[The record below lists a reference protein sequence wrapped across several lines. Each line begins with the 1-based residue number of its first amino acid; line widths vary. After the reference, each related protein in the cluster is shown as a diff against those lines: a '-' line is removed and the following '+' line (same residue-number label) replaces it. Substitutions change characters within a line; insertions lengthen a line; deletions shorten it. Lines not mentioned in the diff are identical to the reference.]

1 MRYFLPFLLF
11 FLALQAQGKTTY
23 IPSYANRLIL
33 IENGKIDTIDNQQR
47 VLARSSQDG
56 AITCSLVQQVVTPE
70 LVKAIK
76 SAKSAA
82 GWAMVA
88 AGFSAASAGYSIGRM
103 NSRPVDGFMVSNYV
117 NAHELTGASLDY
129 SASAMAQAE
138 DLKMLYVDLLV
149 KNDSEKEL
157 LITDMDKGLVWFVMP
172 HNEMALHLSKGEEG
186 HFRIAP
192 CSALDENVKYVN
204 AVATSTLEKYTIGL
218 ETDLFWYIPMS
229 EKAVQNLNFPT
240 YVKDGYI
247 RVDKETMH
255 VKALSAEEFRTIKAS
270 KKE

>member
-1 MRYFLPFLLF
+1 
-11 FLALQAQGKTTY
+11 
-23 IPSYANRLIL
+23 
-33 IENGKIDTIDNQQR
+33 
-47 VLARSSQDG
+47 
-56 AITCSLVQQVVTPE
+56 
-70 LVKAIK
+70 
-76 SAKSAA
+76 
-82 GWAMVA
+82 MVA

-192 CSALDENVKYVN
+192 CGALDENVKYVN

-240 YVKDGYI
+240 YIKGGYI
-247 RVDKETMH
+247 RVDKETMRM
-255 VKALSAEEFRTIKAS
+255 KALSEEEFRTIKAS
-270 KKE
+270 KEE

>member
-1 MRYFLPFLLF
+1 MRYFLPFLFL

-192 CSALDENVKYVN
+192 CGALDENVKYIN

-240 YVKDGYI
+240 YIKGGYI
-247 RVDKETMH
+247 RVDKESMRM
-255 VKALSAEEFRTIKAS
+255 KALSEEEFRTIKAS
-270 KKE
+270 KEE

>member
-1 MRYFLPFLLF
+1 MKHFITLLIF
-11 FLALQAQGKTTY
+11 FFAIQAQGKTTY

-33 IENGKIDTIDNQQR
+33 IENGKIDTTENQQR
-47 VLARSSQDG
+47 VLSLPSQDG
-56 AITCSLVQQVVTPE
+56 TIRCSLVQQVVTPE

-129 SASAMAQAE
+129 SASALAQAE

-186 HFRIAP
+186 HFRVAP
-192 CSALDENVKYVN
+192 CSALDENVKYIN
-204 AVATSTLEKYTIGL
+204 AVATSTMEKYTIGL
-218 ETDLFWYIPMS
+218 ETDLFWYIPMT
-229 EKAVQNLNFPT
+229 EKAVQALQFPT

-247 RVDKETMH
+247 RVDKETMRM
-255 VKALSAEEFRTIKAS
+255 KALTKEEFNAVKNSR
-270 KKE
+270 E

>member
-1 MRYFLPFLLF
+1 MRYFLPFLFL

-33 IENGKIDTIDNQQR
+33 IENGKIDTTDNQQR

-192 CSALDENVKYVN
+192 CGALDENVKYVN

-240 YVKDGYI
+240 YIKGGYI
-247 RVDKETMH
+247 RVDKESMRM
-255 VKALSAEEFRTIKAS
+255 KALSEEEFRTIKAS
-270 KKE
+270 KEE

>member
-1 MRYFLPFLLF
+1 MKHFITLLIF
-11 FLALQAQGKTTY
+11 FFAIQAQGKTTY

-33 IENGKIDTIDNQQR
+33 IENGKIDTTENQQR
-47 VLARSSQDG
+47 VLSLPSQDG
-56 AITCSLVQQVVTPE
+56 TIRCSLVQQVVTPE

-129 SASAMAQAE
+129 SASALAQAE

-192 CSALDENVKYVN
+192 CSALDENVKYIN
-204 AVATSTLEKYTIGL
+204 AVATSTMEKYTIGL
-218 ETDLFWYIPMS
+218 ETDLFWYIPMT
-229 EKAVQNLNFPT
+229 EKAVQTLQFPT

-247 RVDKETMH
+247 RVDKETMRM
-255 VKALSAEEFRTIKAS
+255 KALTKEEFNTVKNSR
-270 KKE
+270 E

>member
-1 MRYFLPFLLF
+1 MRYFLPFLFL

-117 NAHELTGASLDY
+117 NAHELTGAYLDY

-157 LITDMDKGLVWFVMP
+157 LITDMDNGLVWFVMP

-192 CSALDENVKYVN
+192 CGALDENVRYVN

-240 YVKDGYI
+240 YIKGGYI
-247 RVDKETMH
+247 RVDKETMRM
-255 VKALSAEEFRTIKAS
+255 KALSEEEFRTIKAS
-270 KKE
+270 KEE

>member
-1 MRYFLPFLLF
+1 MKHFITLLIF
-11 FLALQAQGKTTY
+11 FFAIQAQGKTTY

-33 IENGKIDTIDNQQR
+33 IENGKIDTTENQQR
-47 VLARSSQDG
+47 VLSLPSQDG
-56 AITCSLVQQVVTPE
+56 TIRCSLVQQVVTPE

-129 SASAMAQAE
+129 SASALAQAE

-186 HFRIAP
+186 HFRVAP
-192 CSALDENVKYVN
+192 CSALDENVKYIN
-204 AVATSTLEKYTIGL
+204 AVATSTMEKYTIGL
-218 ETDLFWYIPMS
+218 ETDLFWYIPMT
-229 EKAVQNLNFPT
+229 EKAVQTLQFPT

-247 RVDKETMH
+247 RVDKETMRM
-255 VKALSAEEFRTIKAS
+255 KALTKEEFNAVKNSR
-270 KKE
+270 E

>member
-1 MRYFLPFLLF
+1 MRYFLPFLFL
-11 FLALQAQGKTTY
+11 FLALQTQSKTTY

-33 IENGKIDTIDNQQR
+33 IENGKIDTTENQQR
-47 VLARSSQDG
+47 VLSRPSQDG

-192 CSALDENVKYVN
+192 CGALDENVKYIN

-240 YVKDGYI
+240 YIKGGYI
-247 RVDKETMH
+247 RVDKESMRM
-255 VKALSAEEFRTIKAS
+255 KALSEEEFRTIKAS
-270 KKE
+270 KEE

>member
-1 MRYFLPFLLF
+1 MRYFLPFLFL
-11 FLALQAQGKTTY
+11 FLALQAQSKTTY

-33 IENGKIDTIDNQQR
+33 IENGKIDTTENQQR
-47 VLARSSQDG
+47 VLSRPSQDG

-172 HNEMALHLSKGEEG
+172 NNEMALHLSKGEEG

-192 CSALDENVKYVN
+192 CGALDENVKYIN

-240 YVKDGYI
+240 YIKGGYI
-247 RVDKETMH
+247 RVDKESMRM
-255 VKALSAEEFRTIKAS
+255 KALSEEEFRTIKAS
-270 KKE
+270 KEE

>member
-1 MRYFLPFLLF
+1 MRYFLPFLFL

-23 IPSYANRLIL
+23 IPSYANRLI
-33 IENGKIDTIDNQQR
+33 IIDNGKIDTIENKQR
-47 VLARSSQDG
+47 VLSLPSQDG
-56 AITCSLVQQVVTPE
+56 NITCSLVQQVVTPE

-88 AGFSAASAGYSIGRM
+88 AGFSAASAGYSLGRM

-117 NAHELTGASLDY
+117 NAHELAGASLDY

-149 KNDSEKEL
+149 KNNSEKEL
-157 LITDMDKGLVWFVMP
+157 LITDMDNGLVWFVMP
-172 HNEMALHLSKGEEG
+172 HNEMALHLSKSEEG
-186 HFRIAP
+186 HYRIAP
-192 CSALDENVKYVN
+192 CGALDENVKYVN

-218 ETDLFWYIPMS
+218 ESDLFWYVPMS
-229 EKAVQNLNFPT
+229 ENAVRNLHFP
-240 YVKDGYI
+240 YYNKGEYI
-247 RVDKETMH
+247 RIDKETMQM
-255 VKALSAEEFRTIKAS
+255 KAISEEEFRAIKAAQ
-270 KKE
+270 K

>member
-1 MRYFLPFLLF
+1 MRYFLPFLFL

-117 NAHELTGASLDY
+117 NAHELTGAALDY
-129 SASAMAQAE
+129 STSAMAQAE

-192 CSALDENVKYVN
+192 CGALDENVKYIN

-240 YVKDGYI
+240 YIKGGYI
-247 RVDKETMH
+247 RVDKESMRM
-255 VKALSAEEFRTIKAS
+255 KALSEEEFRTIKAS
-270 KKE
+270 KEE

>member
-1 MRYFLPFLLF
+1 MRYFLPFLFL
-11 FLALQAQGKTTY
+11 FLALQAQSKTTY

-33 IENGKIDTIDNQQR
+33 IENGKIDTTENQQR
-47 VLARSSQDG
+47 VLSRPSQDG
-56 AITCSLVQQVVTPE
+56 AIICSLVQQVVTPE

-192 CSALDENVKYVN
+192 CGALDENVKYIN

-240 YVKDGYI
+240 YIKGGYI
-247 RVDKETMH
+247 RVDKESMRM
-255 VKALSAEEFRTIKAS
+255 KALSEEEFRTIKAS
-270 KKE
+270 KEE

>member
-1 MRYFLPFLLF
+1 MKHFITLLIF
-11 FLALQAQGKTTY
+11 FFAIQAQGKTTY

-33 IENGKIDTIDNQQR
+33 IENGKIDTTENQQR
-47 VLARSSQDG
+47 VLSLPSQDG
-56 AITCSLVQQVVTPE
+56 TIRCSLVQQVVTPE

-129 SASAMAQAE
+129 SASALAQAE

-186 HFRIAP
+186 HFRVAP
-192 CSALDENVKYVN
+192 CSALDENVKYIN
-204 AVATSTLEKYTIGL
+204 AVATSTMEKYTIGL
-218 ETDLFWYIPMS
+218 ETDLFWYIPMT
-229 EKAVQNLNFPT
+229 EKAVQTLQFPT

-247 RVDKETMH
+247 RVDKETMRM
-255 VKALSAEEFRTIKAS
+255 KALTKEEFNTV
-270 KKE
+270 KENH

>member
-1 MRYFLPFLLF
+1 MKHFITLLILF
-11 FLALQAQGKTTY
+11 FAIQAQGKTTY

-33 IENGKIDTIDNQQR
+33 IENGKIDTTENQQR
-47 VLARSSQDG
+47 VLSLPSQDG
-56 AITCSLVQQVVTPE
+56 TIRCSLVQQVVTPE

-129 SASAMAQAE
+129 SASALAQAE

-186 HFRIAP
+186 HFRVAP
-192 CSALDENVKYVN
+192 CSALDENVKYIN
-204 AVATSTLEKYTIGL
+204 AVATSTMEKYTIGL
-218 ETDLFWYIPMS
+218 ETDLFWYIPMT
-229 EKAVQNLNFPT
+229 EKAVQTLQFPT

-247 RVDKETMH
+247 RVDKETMRM
-255 VKALSAEEFRTIKAS
+255 KALTKEEFNTV
-270 KKE
+270 KENR

>member
-1 MRYFLPFLLF
+1 MKHFITLLIF
-11 FLALQAQGKTTY
+11 FFAIQAQGKTTY
-23 IPSYANRLIL
+23 RPSYANRLIL
-33 IENGKIDTIDNQQR
+33 IENGKIDTTENQQR
-47 VLARSSQDG
+47 VLSLPSQDG
-56 AITCSLVQQVVTPE
+56 TIRCSLVQQVVTPE

-129 SASAMAQAE
+129 SASALAQAE

-186 HFRIAP
+186 HFRVAP
-192 CSALDENVKYVN
+192 CSALDENVKYIN
-204 AVATSTLEKYTIGL
+204 AVATSTMEKYTIGL
-218 ETDLFWYIPMS
+218 ETDLFWYIPMT
-229 EKAVQNLNFPT
+229 EKAVQTLQFPT

-247 RVDKETMH
+247 RVDKETMRM
-255 VKALSAEEFRTIKAS
+255 KALTKEEFNAV
-270 KKE
+270 KENH

>member
-33 IENGKIDTIDNQQR
+33 IENGKIDTTDNQQR

-192 CSALDENVKYVN
+192 CGALDENVKYVN
-204 AVATSTLEKYTIGL
+204 AVAISTLEKYTIGL

-240 YVKDGYI
+240 YIKGGYI
-247 RVDKETMH
+247 RVDKESMRM
-255 VKALSAEEFRTIKAS
+255 KALSEEEFRTIKAS
-270 KKE
+270 KVE

>member
-1 MRYFLPFLLF
+1 MKHFITLLIF
-11 FLALQAQGKTTY
+11 FFAIQAQGKTTY

-33 IENGKIDTIDNQQR
+33 IENGKIDTTENQQR
-47 VLARSSQDG
+47 VLSLPSQDG
-56 AITCSLVQQVVTPE
+56 TIRCSLVQQVVTPE

-129 SASAMAQAE
+129 SASALAQAE

-186 HFRIAP
+186 HFRVAP
-192 CSALDENVKYVN
+192 CSALDENVKYIN
-204 AVATSTLEKYTIGL
+204 AVATSTMEKYTIGL
-218 ETDLFWYIPMS
+218 ETDLFWYIPMT
-229 EKAVQNLNFPT
+229 EKAVQTLQFPT

-247 RVDKETMH
+247 RVDKETMRM
-255 VKALSAEEFRTIKAS
+255 KALTKEEFNTVKNSR
-270 KKE
+270 E

>member
-1 MRYFLPFLLF
+1 MKHFITLLIF
-11 FLALQAQGKTTY
+11 FFAIQAQGKTTY

-33 IENGKIDTIDNQQR
+33 IENGKIDTTENQQR
-47 VLARSSQDG
+47 VLSLPSQDG
-56 AITCSLVQQVVTPE
+56 TIRCSLVQQVVTPE

-88 AGFSAASAGYSIGRM
+88 AGSSAASAGYSIGRM

-129 SASAMAQAE
+129 SASALAQAE

-186 HFRIAP
+186 HFRVAP
-192 CSALDENVKYVN
+192 CSALDENVKYIN
-204 AVATSTLEKYTIGL
+204 AVATSTMEKYTIGL
-218 ETDLFWYIPMS
+218 ETDLFWYIPMT
-229 EKAVQNLNFPT
+229 EKAVQTLQFPT

-247 RVDKETMH
+247 RVDKETMRM
-255 VKALSAEEFRTIKAS
+255 KALTKEEFNTV
-270 KKE
+270 KENH